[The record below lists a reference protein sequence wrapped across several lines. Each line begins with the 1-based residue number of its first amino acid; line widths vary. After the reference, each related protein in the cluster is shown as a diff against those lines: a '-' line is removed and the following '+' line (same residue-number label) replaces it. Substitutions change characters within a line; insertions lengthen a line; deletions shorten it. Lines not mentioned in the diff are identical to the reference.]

1 MLLRPMR
8 KAIVILAALIIGCA
22 APSAHTTKSEY
33 ETPAA
38 DSSRDSTTA
47 RNLNLQALEKL
58 SKGDDTAAEQLLKK
72 SLTADVMFG
81 PAHNNLGKLY
91 FREGKLYPAAWEFQY
106 AAKLM
111 PNQPEPR
118 NNLGLVCES
127 AGKLDEAVD
136 FYTQA
141 IKDEPDN
148 PEILG
153 NLARSRIRRGEK
165 SPEVRDLL
173 NKLVERDTR
182 PEWLVWEKDQLL
194 RLSESAPSATP

>member
-1 MLLRPMR
+1 MLSFAMR
-8 KAIVILAALIIGCA
+8 RIFLLLCAALLAGCA
-22 APSAHTTKSEY
+22 APSSRAPKAQY
-33 ETPAA
+33 ETPTA
-38 DSSRDSTTA
+38 DGSRNTATA
-47 RNLNLQALEKL
+47 RQLNLQALEKL
-58 SKGDDTAAEQLLKK
+58 TKGDDAGAEKLLKQ
-72 SLTADVMFG
+72 SLTADVMYG

-91 FREGKLYPAAWEFQY
+91 YHQGQLYPAAWEFQY

-136 FYTQA
+136 YYTQA
-141 IKDEPDN
+141 LKTEPDN

-165 SPEVRDLL
+165 SQDVRDLL

-182 PEWLVWEKDQLL
+182 PDWLIWEKDQLI
-194 RLSESAPSATP
+194 RLSASRAD

>member
-1 MLLRPMR
+1 MLFSGMRPI
-8 KAIVILAALIIGCA
+8 ALFLFAATLAGCA
-22 APSAHTTKSEY
+22 NPPSHAPKAQY
-33 ETPAA
+33 ESPATDGA
-38 DSSRDSTTA
+38 RDTA
-47 RNLNLQALEKL
+47 TAQQLNIQALEKL
-58 SKGDDTAAEQLLKK
+58 AKGDDAGAEKLFRD

-91 FREGKLYPAAWEFQY
+91 YHQGKLYAAAWEFQY

-136 FYTQA
+136 YYIQA
-141 IKDEPDN
+141 LKDEPDN

-165 SPEVRDLL
+165 SQDVRDLL

-182 PEWLVWEKDQLL
+182 PDWLIWEKDQLI
-194 RLSESAPSATP
+194 RLDASRAD

>member
-8 KAIVILAALIIGCA
+8 KDIVILAALLIGCT
-22 APSAHTTKSEY
+22 APSAHTTKPEY
-33 ETPAA
+33 ETPTA
-38 DSSRDSTTA
+38 DSFRDTTTA

-91 FREGKLYPAAWEFQY
+91 FHQGKLYPAAWEFQY